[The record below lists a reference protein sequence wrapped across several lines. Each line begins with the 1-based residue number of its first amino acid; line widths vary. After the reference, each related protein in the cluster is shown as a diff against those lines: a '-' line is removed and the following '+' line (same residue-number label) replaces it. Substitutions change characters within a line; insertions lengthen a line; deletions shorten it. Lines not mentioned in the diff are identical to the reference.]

1 MAATSSVCV
10 NCESESRMMVVK
22 LVLDN
27 KAIRSI
33 NICQRCNDERK
44 LEVNDLSGKHS
55 CVCCGKWRRIVFRQA
70 CRQTYTCL
78 NCLTHES
85 LLSDLSFELSKTI
98 PIVPK
103 PLLVPAAKPAP
114 IGVSTTKEYVSLQM
128 SCKFPAMDS
137 VYVTIRLLTVVI
149 FCQLRGQHLSLSGS
163 WHPNRLLFVVNP
175 SRTDPWLMK

>member
-22 LVLDN
+22 LILDN

-85 LLSDLSFELSKTI
+85 LLSDLSVELSKTI

-103 PLLVPAAKPAP
+103 PLVPAAKPAP
-114 IGVSTTKEYVSLQM
+114 IGVSTAMEYASLQM
-128 SCKFPAMDS
+128 SGNGFC
-137 VYVTIRLLTVVI
+137 IRYFSFTNCVVI
-149 FCQLRGQHLSLSGS
+149 FCQLRGQLLCLSGS